1 MNIKLFSN
9 ISKKIC
15 QLWDLNPRQI
25 TLIRTHN
32 IKRITLESD
41 ALDRSAKLTYLY
53 SVRKRNGLNKQKIFC
68 IVMFDKG
75 KTQVLSLIIN
85 Y

>member
-1 MNIKLFSN
+1 MASHVVWLVSRE
-9 ISKKIC
+9 C
-15 QLWDLNPRQI
+15 PRRYSF
-25 TLIRTHN
+25 TTTTTT
-32 IKRITLESD
+32 TLESD